1 MQILKQLEEDLREI
15 SNTDL
20 PLRKAEANNIAQ
32 ILMFV
37 KEDVANDNEV
47 PEILY
52 ELQTRIQG
60 LLADVTA
67 CGKHTKI

>member
-1 MQILKQLEEDLREI
+1 MQLLKQLEEDLREI

-37 KEDVANDNEV
+37 KEDIANDNEV

-67 CGKHTKI
+67 CGKHTI